1 MMEPMG
7 SLSSA
12 ETPPDVR
19 WQDQRRPP
27 RHNDESLTGTARIWL
42 RRLPA
47 GRRPLKLCIRYP
59 RVANR
64 LAWCWH
70 DPVTAEQVLE
80 DLLVD
85 HRGGRH
91 GFPRPIELELR
102 RLREFN
108 DHGRTDTDGGG
119 WWTTLRRNLA
129 AG

>member
-70 DPVTAEQVLE
+70 DPVTTEQVLE

-108 DHGRTDTDGGG
+108 DHGRTDDAGGG